1 MVEDRGKYKAGPGPV
16 LGQAGVA
23 RYEDF
28 LGIGHRI
35 EGLFEDMPD
44 WSVHRPFWC
53 EPHQRGITVAVAV
66 VGPGPV
72 AEAARAVTD
81 AFTPALFRQGRD
93 GHR

>member
-1 MVEDRGKYKAGPGPV
+1 MVEDCGKYKAGPGPV

-23 RYEDF
+23 SSEDF

-35 EGLFEDMPD
+35 EDPFEDMPD
-44 WSVHRPFWC
+44 CSVHRPFCC
-53 EPHQRGITVAVAV
+53 EPHQRGITVAV
-66 VGPGPV
+66 VGPGPG

-93 GHR
+93 DHR